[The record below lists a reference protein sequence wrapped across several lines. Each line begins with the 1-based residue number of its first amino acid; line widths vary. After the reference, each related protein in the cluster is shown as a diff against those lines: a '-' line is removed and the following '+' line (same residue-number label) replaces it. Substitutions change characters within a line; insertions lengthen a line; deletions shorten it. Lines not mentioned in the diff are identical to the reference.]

1 MLLAL
6 SKESAWATVLH
17 PSSSRKHSPSSVHPG
32 NSARVSSSASPL
44 SCVLPLSGCSLLH
57 CDTTFPLP
65 YSTASLNWSWCAA
78 EIRSLSRTLI
88 STECQNH
95 CEINA
100 LCSWTANK
108 RWGGADRRKNI
119 VWLWWVKSEFPCCC
133 FDFWWKNYNNE
144 CLSKKKLLFLF
155 TKNLRVHM
163 NSFTGVLAFQI
174 ELEFGSVGFWG
185 EMKTG
190 VPEEKSRGA
199 RERTN
204 NKLNPHM
211 ASRPGRE
218 PGPHWLEASALT
230 TAPPL
235 RP

>member
-17 PSSSRKHSPSSVHPG
+17 PSSSRKRSPSSVHPG
-32 NSARVSSSASPL
+32 NSPRASSSASPL

-57 CDTTFPLP
+57 CDTTFPLL
-65 YSTASLNWSWCAA
+65 YSTASLNWSWYAA

-119 VWLWWVKSEFPCCC
+119 VWLWCVKNEFPCCC
-133 FDFWWKNYNNE
+133 CPGEKITIM
-144 CLSKKKLLFLF
+144 SASVKKKLLFLF

-163 NSFTGVLAFQI
+163 NSFTRVLAFQI

-185 EMKTG
+185 ERKTG

-211 ASRPGRE
+211 ASRPGLE